1 MLRTLKEKINNS
13 KISSNPFPHFI
24 IKNFLPNEKLKKLN
38 QVLPNY
44 DDINEENVIFQS
56 SSKTK
61 KTVMPDS
68 KIFKEL
74 EKIKIFKEIND
85 NLKRIQP
92 FILKKFKKEIIKN
105 VNPRYLRSPIKY
117 NMNFAMMKKGYLKS
131 PHLDRRDHLISG
143 IYYPTSKENQGGH
156 LQMFKSKK
164 KNTYDVFP
172 SKKEL
177 KISKNYKIREN
188 FCVFF
193 LNVPW
198 AYHGVSKY
206 NGKTDRKYFYIDYDF
221 KSKISSSKS
230 KNRAKG
236 FNQNPYW
243 EQLVSVKN
251 ANRKK
256 KFFTE

>member
-1 MLRTLKEKINNS
+1 
-13 KISSNPFPHFI
+13 
-24 IKNFLPNEKLKKLN
+24 
-38 QVLPNY
+38 
-44 DDINEENVIFQS
+44 
-56 SSKTK
+56 
-61 KTVMPDS
+61 
-68 KIFKEL
+68 
-74 EKIKIFKEIND
+74 
-85 NLKRIQP
+85 
-92 FILKKFKKEIIKN
+92 
-105 VNPRYLRSPIKY
+105 
-117 NMNFAMMKKGYLKS
+117 MMKKRLFKKS
-131 PHLDRRDHLISG
+131 TFRQRDHLISG

-164 KNTYDVFP
+164 KKIHMTFFP
-172 SKKEL
+172 LKKEL
-177 KISKNYKIREN
+177 KISKKNYKIREN

-243 EQLVSVKN
+243 EQLVSVKKMQIE
-251 ANRKK
+251 RKNFLQSKTKLRLWK
-256 KFFTE
+256 K